1 MLKKASALCVPAF
14 FIYIN
19 IMDKDSFRSIQSIG
33 RSQLIEELMEHATFE
48 KPSVLQSY
56 GDDTA
61 VLEDGDD
68 LQLLTSETFMEGV
81 DFDLTYFPLHHL
93 GYKIA
98 VAAVSDVYAMNGNPE
113 VVLVNLAVPNKISV
127 DMLKEIYKG
136 IEAASKDFEFQIV
149 GGDLTASHQILSA
162 SISCYGKVAR
172 EKITYR
178 KGAHKDDAICVTG
191 DLGGAIAGLRILMR
205 EKEYWEQEG
214 AEQAFQPDLDEYE
227 YVVKRQ
233 LVPIGRKDFIQKI
246 DELDIVPSSMID
258 ITQGL
263 VSELKN
269 LANASGVGAHIYGA
283 TIPISLK
290 TRHVADEMKEDV
302 DKYALYGGEDFELMF
317 TLPEKDVETL
327 TDEFSDFS
335 VIGKITERDEG
346 VKMQQAEGDMIF
358 FEDPEEDQ

>member
-1 MLKKASALCVPAF
+1 
-14 FIYIN
+14 
-19 IMDKDSFRSIQSIG
+19 MDKDSFRSIQSIG
-33 RSQLIEELMEHATFE
+33 RTQLINELMEHATFE
-48 KPSVLQSY
+48 KSSVVQSF

-61 VLEDGDD
+61 VLEDGNNY
-68 LQLLTSETFMEGV
+68 QLLTSETFMEGV

-98 VAAVSDVYAMNGNPE
+98 VAAVSDVYAMNGHPE

-162 SISCYGKVAR
+162 SISCYGNVSKDL
-172 EKITYR
+172 ITYR
-178 KGAHKDDAICVTG
+178 RGAQKDDAICITG

-205 EKEYWEQEG
+205 EKQYWEEQQQQ
-214 AEQAFQPDLDEYE
+214 QAFEPNLDEYE

-233 LVPIGRKDFIQKI
+233 LVPIARKDVIDKL
-246 DELDIVPSSMID
+246 DELNIIPTSMMD

-263 VSELKN
+263 VSDLKY
-269 LANASGVGAHIYGA
+269 LANASDVGAHIYGA

-317 TLPEKDVETL
+317 TLPKDDVEKL
-327 TDEFSDFS
+327 TDEFSDFA
-335 VIGKITERDEG
+335 VIGKIIDREEG
-346 VKMQQAEGDMIF
+346 VKMQQAEGDMILF
-358 FEDPEEDQ
+358 DEPEDDE

>member
-1 MLKKASALCVPAF
+1 
-14 FIYIN
+14 
-19 IMDKDSFRSIQSIG
+19 MDKDSFRSIQSIG
-33 RSQLIEELMEHATFE
+33 RSQLVEELMEHATFE

-61 VLEDGDD
+61 VLQDGDD

-136 IEAASKDFEFQIV
+136 VEAASKDFEFQIV